1 MYSSLLSVLLV
12 FSSSHVCCLL
22 SIDVVSLL
30 LAVLLHLKQGEI
42 ISFFFFLLLIP
53 LNTWQVALRDHYYHF
68 WFCPLPWSWTP
79 VHKRLTHFRRDCHPW
94 GNLGIANHP
103 QVWCFFPSRWK
114 PNRETGFQTYQIS
127 PAKGKMLW
135 AWLVIYIE
143 VLRALPSMK
152 PVFP

>member
-1 MYSSLLSVLLV
+1 MYSSLLSLLLV

-22 SIDVVSLL
+22 SIDVVALL

-42 ISFFFFLLLIP
+42 ISFFFLLLIP

-79 VHKRLTHFRRDCHPW
+79 VHKRLTYFRRDCHPW

-103 QVWCFFPSRWK
+103 QVWYFFPSCWK

-127 PAKGKMLW
+127 PEKGKLLW
-135 AWLVIYIE
+135 ACLVICIE
-143 VLRALPSMK
+143 VLRALPNMT

>member
-1 MYSSLLSVLLV
+1 MYSSLLALLLV
-12 FSSSHVCCLL
+12 FSSHVCCLL
-22 SIDVVSLL
+22 SIDVVAL

-42 ISFFFFLLLIP
+42 IFFTSTHPFEYMAGGTKGPLLP
-53 LNTWQVALRDHYYHF
+53 LLVLS
-68 WFCPLPWSWTP
+68 LPWSWTP

-103 QVWCFFPSRWK
+103 QVWYFFPSRWK

-127 PAKGKMLW
+127 PEKGKLLW
-135 AWLVIYIE
+135 ALVIYIK

>member
-1 MYSSLLSVLLV
+1 MYSSLLSLLLV

-22 SIDVVSLL
+22 SIDVVALL

-42 ISFFFFLLLIP
+42 ISFFFLLLIP

-103 QVWCFFPSRWK
+103 QVWYFFPSRWK
-114 PNRETGFQTYQIS
+114 PNRETGFQTYQY
-127 PAKGKMLW
+127 PQRKANC
-135 AWLVIYIE
+135 YE
-143 VLRALPSMK
+143 
-152 PVFP
+152 PVW